1 MHLELELFKHQV
13 EQEIDVQ
20 RRRKMELQRLERLA
34 DRAGRG
40 QMRARASVAGWQDI
54 GEGTREA
61 PPQLVGNKERAER
74 IREKLALQSAYAST
88 GLLGIDSEEEAEG
101 LGDEGDEGEGGVRAG
116 MTRRRWRAPGGRG
129 RCVCG
134 GVCWRR
140 CG

>member
-101 LGDEGDEGEGGVRAG
+101 LGDEGDE
-116 MTRRRWRAPGGRG
+116 
-129 RCVCG
+129 
-134 GVCWRR
+134 
-140 CG
+140 